1 MQSLVY
7 LIFVAFSTCQAH
19 YRGSYDS
26 RNFITRDE
34 PTIKGFFCQPILIK
48 PSICYDSVLIE
59 CPVCDQTDHWMANTE
74 ECPIRNGSK
83 TFKICKFGTYTNEGP
98 GEQCTEKREFDMYGK
113 KCAPGYYCNK
123 MEGVCTGLEFQLD
136 NNWQWKMFPFT
147 GVRSELRNQPE
158 DSKFSFE
165 GIRN

>member
-34 PTIKGFFCQPILIK
+34 PTIKG
-48 PSICYDSVLIE
+48 VLIE

-83 TFKICKFGTYTNEGP
+83 TFKICKFGTYTNEVCGKRPDCFSGP